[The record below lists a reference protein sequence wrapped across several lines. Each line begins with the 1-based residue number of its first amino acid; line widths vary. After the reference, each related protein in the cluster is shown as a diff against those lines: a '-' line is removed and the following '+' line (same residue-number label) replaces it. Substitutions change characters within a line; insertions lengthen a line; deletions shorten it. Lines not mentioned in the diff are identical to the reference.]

1 MPIDPA
7 NDAVSRAKQ
16 ILYGLKNKNV
26 VYYYPISVLV
36 LRPGQVLMPKAKLK
50 TEKTTKKG
58 RIDSI
63 HDFKTLFYQKL
74 TETHLFYEVG
84 KIIASELEPSE
95 LILKIMASIGKSVA
109 FEDASVYVVKKD
121 LTGLEAIYFHNPQLQ
136 ARISETVYFDNGAP
150 GVIATSGEPLYLED
164 TALFESYL
172 HHPDEKKE
180 HGSYIGIP
188 LKNENRIEGVMG
200 FSHRKTS
207 AFQVKDFDLLRTL
220 SHLISAGLEK
230 AELFKKTLELA
241 RVDELTGLLNYRV
254 LLEKLEEE
262 VRRKVRTGREFSFI
276 MIDID
281 DFKRINDRYGHLEG
295 SRLIA
300 QMGPLLKSA
309 VRTGSTDTCF
319 RYGGEEFSVMLAET
333 NSDEA
338 MAVAERVRQAVDEYP
353 FTVKVLHPYE
363 RVTISLGV
371 ATMEQ
376 DSNKVLSDLIHE
388 ADVALYRSKA
398 LGKNRVTCY
407 CQSFSMPGYQPD
419 AGRDKQ

>member
-1 MPIDPA
+1 MEHH
-7 NDAVSRAKQ
+7 NDE
-16 ILYGLKNKNV
+16 
-26 VYYYPISVLV
+26 
-36 LRPGQVLMPKAKLK
+36 QVQMSKAKRK
-50 TEKTTKKG
+50 PAKTKKKG
-58 RIDSI
+58 LSDSA
-63 HDFKTLFYQKL
+63 HDYKTLFYQKL

-95 LILKIMASIGKSVA
+95 LIMKIMASIGKSVA

-121 LTGLEAIYFHNPQLQ
+121 LSGLEAIYFHNTQLQ
-136 ARISETVYFDNGAP
+136 PRLAEMVYFDDGAP
-150 GVIATSGEPLYLED
+150 GIIATKGEPLFLED
-164 TALFESYL
+164 ATLFESYL

-180 HGSYIGIP
+180 QGSYIGIP

-200 FSHRKTS
+200 FSHRKPS
-207 AFQVKDFDLLRTL
+207 AFQLQDFDLLRTL
-220 SHLISAGLEK
+220 SNLISTGLEK

-262 VRRKVRTGREFSFI
+262 VRRKVRTGRVFSFI

-295 SRLIA
+295 SRLLA
-300 QMGPLLKSA
+300 QIGPLLKAA

-333 NSDEA
+333 DLNEA
-338 MAVAERVRQAVDEYP
+338 MAVAERMRQAVEDYP

-371 ATMEQ
+371 STMEQ
-376 DSNKVLSDLIHE
+376 ESAKIVSELIHE

-398 LGKNRVTCY
+398 MGKNRVTSY
-407 CQSFSMPGYQPD
+407 CQSFTMPGFQPD
-419 AGRDKQ
+419 AGCDNH

>member
-1 MPIDPA
+1 MPKPKSKSVKEKKSSHTDPA
-7 NDAVSRAKQ
+7 
-16 ILYGLKNKNV
+16 
-26 VYYYPISVLV
+26 
-36 LRPGQVLMPKAKLK
+36 
-50 TEKTTKKG
+50 
-58 RIDSI
+58 

-95 LILKIMASIGKSVA
+95 LIQKIMISIGKSVA

-121 LTGLEAIYFHNPQLQ
+121 LTGLEAIFFHNPQLQ
-136 ARISETVYFDNGAP
+136 SRMSETVYFDNGAP
-150 GVIATSGEPLYLED
+150 GVIATSGEPLFLED
-164 TALFESYL
+164 TAPFEGFL
-172 HHPDEKKE
+172 HHPDEKRE
-180 HGSYIGIP
+180 QGSYIGIP

-200 FSHRKTS
+200 FSHSKT
-207 AFQVKDFDLLRTL
+207 AVFKIRDFDLLRTL

-230 AELFKKTLELA
+230 AELFRKTLELA

-300 QMGPLLKSA
+300 QMGSLLKA
-309 VRTGSTDTCF
+309 ACRTGSTDTGF
-319 RYGGEEFSVMLAET
+319 RYGGEEFSILLAET
-333 NSDEA
+333 DIQEA
-338 MAVAERVRQAVDEYP
+338 MAVAERVRQTIDEYP
-353 FTVKVLHPYE
+353 FSVKVAHPYE

-371 ATMEQ
+371 STVEQ
-376 DSNKVLSDLIHE
+376 EGTKTVPELIHE

-398 LGKNRVTCY
+398 LGKNRVTRY
-407 CQSFSMPGYQPD
+407 CDSISMPGYQPD
-419 AGRDKQ
+419 SNYNNP

>member
-1 MPIDPA
+1 MSKAKSKTDK
-7 NDAVSRAKQ
+7 AKQ
-16 ILYGLKNKNV
+16 KKSLDSVHDYKN
-26 VYYYPISVLV
+26 
-36 LRPGQVLMPKAKLK
+36 
-50 TEKTTKKG
+50 
-58 RIDSI
+58 
-63 HDFKTLFYQKL
+63 LFYQKL

-95 LILKIMASIGKSVA
+95 LILKIMGAIGKSVA

-121 LTGLEAIYFHNPQLQ
+121 LTGLEAIYFHNRQLVHGTT
-136 ARISETVYFDNGAP
+136 ETVYFDNGAP
-150 GVIATSGEPLYLED
+150 GMIATSGEPLFLED

-172 HHPDEKKE
+172 HHPDERKE
-180 HGSYIGIP
+180 QGSYIGIP

-200 FSHRKTS
+200 FSHRQPS

-220 SHLISAGLEK
+220 SNLISAGLEK

-262 VRRKVRTGREFSFI
+262 VRRKVRTGRQFSFI

-300 QMGPLLKSA
+300 QIGPLLRTA

-319 RYGGEEFSVMLAET
+319 RYGGEEFSVLLAET
-333 NSDEA
+333 DINEA

-353 FTVKVLHPYE
+353 FTVKVLHPHE
-363 RVTISLGV
+363 RVTVSLGV
-371 ATMEQ
+371 STMEQ
-376 DSNKVLSDLIHE
+376 DNSKTISELIHE
-388 ADVALYRSKA
+388 ADVALYRSKS

-407 CQSFSMPGYQPD
+407 CQSITMPGYQPD
-419 AGRDKQ
+419 TGHDKQ